1 MRTDRPRRPEPRY
14 HRRPVK
20 LTEQD
25 VREIRAL
32 ARTHSYRIVAER
44 FGISANHVK
53 DIVLRRYWK
62 HVE

>member
-1 MRTDRPRRPEPRY
+1 MNPPARRRAEPRY

-25 VREIRAL
+25 VRAIRAL
-32 ARTHSYRIVAER
+32 AGTYSYRMIADR
-44 FGISANHVK
+44 FGVSANHVK